1 MGIHSTLTETYTPPN
16 HTSALA
22 HPSVIDEYINKERS
36 GHRYT
41 GPFSRSRLEQLIGPF
56 RMSPL

>member
-16 HTSALA
+16 HASALA
-22 HPSVIDEYINKERS
+22 HPTVIQDYINKERAG
-36 GHRYT
+36 GHYT

-56 RMSPL
+56 RTSPL